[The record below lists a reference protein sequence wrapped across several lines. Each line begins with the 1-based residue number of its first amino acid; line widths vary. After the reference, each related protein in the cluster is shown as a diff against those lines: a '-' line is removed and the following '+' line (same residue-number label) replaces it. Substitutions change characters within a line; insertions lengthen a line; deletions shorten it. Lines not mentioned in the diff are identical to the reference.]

1 MVAIDD
7 KREITAL
14 LTISMSG
21 TLLPHQLIYA
31 RKTPRCHPQYQFP
44 EDWSVIHS
52 DSHWS
57 TEATMLE
64 YCDSIIKPYISK
76 CRDNLNNRSQK
87 ALVIVDVFAS
97 HRTQSYKDKLLSM
110 GCEFIYV
117 PAGCTGDLQPLD
129 LSVND
134 EYKKILKS
142 KFINYY
148 ASVIESSEDDDLST
162 FKLSA
167 SLLKPLHA
175 G

>member
-1 MVAIDD
+1 M
-7 KREITAL
+7 
-14 LTISMSG
+14 
-21 TLLPHQLIYA
+21 
-31 RKTPRCHPQYQFP
+31 
-44 EDWSVIHS
+44 
-52 DSHWS
+52 
-57 TEATMLE
+57 
-64 YCDSIIKPYISK
+64 
-76 CRDNLNNRSQK
+76 
-87 ALVIVDVFAS
+87 DVFAS

-129 LSVND
+129 LSVID

-142 KFINYY
+142 KFIIYY

-175 G
+175 DGVTEVHAEMQDRKSSVIRGFRLAGITACALVTGPATGRWSYPLFE

>member
-1 MVAIDD
+1 
-7 KREITAL
+7 
-14 LTISMSG
+14 
-21 TLLPHQLIYA
+21 
-31 RKTPRCHPQYQFP
+31 
-44 EDWSVIHS
+44 
-52 DSHWS
+52 
-57 TEATMLE
+57 
-64 YCDSIIKPYISK
+64 
-76 CRDNLNNRSQK
+76 
-87 ALVIVDVFAS
+87 
-97 HRTQSYKDKLLSM
+97 M